1 VARPRPAVVGLGIAA
16 VAAAAAIIVRSALVR
31 VDTIVSAPFT
41 WQGGTWCP
49 TYRAANGC
57 NEVQQSGSNSSVPFY
72 PAQVTR
78 RVNPDSILLKMNAEA
93 TETGAFNTQTHE
105 TFSAPATIS
114 EQLSLPCD
122 IGGQIENW
130 PAFWLVTT
138 GSWPAGGEIDVME
151 GLHGYAAW
159 HYHYL
164 NSSGVR
170 SQAGGAV
177 SGFSGC
183 GTHTYRVR
191 WTTSAITFYY
201 DGTKVG
207 QVTPAEIGVP
217 LATGPMYVINDYAA
231 SPTYGGPTTGDVDM
245 HVLSFT
251 P

>member
-1 VARPRPAVVGLGIAA
+1 MRYFLCRWRIALTA
-16 VAAAAAIIVRSALVR
+16 
-31 VDTIVSAPFT
+31 
-41 WQGGTWCP
+41 
-49 TYRAANGC
+49 
-57 NEVQQSGSNSSVPFY
+57 
-72 PAQVTR
+72 
-78 RVNPDSILLKMNAEA
+78 PDSILLKMNAGA
-93 TETGAFNTQTHE
+93 TETGAFNTQTYE

-114 EQLSLPCD
+114 EQIDLPCN

-164 NSSGVR
+164 SSSGVS
-170 SQAGGAV
+170 SQVGGAV

-183 GTHTYRVR
+183 GTHTYQVN

-201 DGTKVG
+201 DGTQVG
-207 QVTPAEIGVP
+207 QVTSAEIGVP
-217 LATGPMYVINDYAA
+217 LASGPMYVINDYAA
-231 SPTYGGPTTGDVDM
+231 SPTYGGPTTGNVNVQ
-245 HVLSFT
+245 VLNFT